1 MEYTKM
7 DDAVLYEQEMDEGE
21 KPPSILPRPV
31 KPWRVAVIANV
42 KGKTSSLAEGPE
54 DAGAEY
60 DKEETIQSICNAISS
75 DGHNTIFIPADINL
89 PFALKE
95 AVPDICFNIAEGM
108 GGDGREAHAP
118 AIFEMLHIPY
128 TASRVTAN
136 AIALDKT
143 LTKRIW
149 RDNGLP
155 IAPFQE
161 FSSADEQIDP
171 GLRYPMFVKPARE
184 GTGMGMGLASVVH
197 NATELRA
204 RIQWVISKYNQ
215 PALVEEYLP
224 GREFTVGILGRPG
237 CNRFVRH
244 PELYRAD
251 GFHRMPPL
259 EVESAKSVTPGV
271 YGISAKQVYPGEAG
285 YPEFLC
291 PAPISEEFSHT
302 LQELAVKAHRAI
314 GALDVSRVDFR
325 CDAEGNPYLLEI
337 NSLPGLTPDFSDLC
351 VIAHAENIS
360 YRDLILEILYL
371 GASRWGLVEEAVS
384 TELKMPL
391 AAELSAPGF
400 QRTRIPARVP
410 YTIRARTLLR

>member
-1 MEYTKM
+1 MTDEVVSYEKDME
-7 DDAVLYEQEMDEGE
+7 EGE
-21 KPPSILPRPV
+21 KPPSSMPRPV

-42 KGKTSSLAEGPE
+42 KGKSSLLAEGPE

-60 DKEETIQSICNAISS
+60 DKEETIQSIIDAIQS
-75 DGHNTIFIPADINL
+75 DGHNTVFIPADINL
-89 PFALKE
+89 PFALKD
-95 AVPDICFNIAEGM
+95 AIPDICFNIAEGM

-161 FSSADEQIDP
+161 FSRADERIDP
-171 GLRYPMFVKPARE
+171 SLRFPMFVKPARE
-184 GTGMGMGLASVVH
+184 GTGMGMGLDSVVH
-197 NATELRA
+197 NVNELRD
-204 RIQWVISKYNQ
+204 RVQWVISKYNQ

-224 GREFTVGILGRPG
+224 GREFTVGVLGRPG
-237 CNRFVRH
+237 CEKYSLH
-244 PELYRAD
+244 PRLYKSD
-251 GFHRMPPL
+251 GFHRMPVL

-271 YGISAKQVYPGEAG
+271 YGISAKQKYPGEEG
-285 YPEFLC
+285 YPDFLC
-291 PAPISEEFSHT
+291 PAPVSAVFAHQ
-302 LQELAVKAHRAI
+302 LQELAVKAHQAI

-351 VIAHAENIS
+351 VIARAENIS

-371 GASRWGLVEEAVS
+371 GTSRWGLVQEAYPV
-384 TELKMPL
+384 ELGMPI
-391 AAELSAPGF
+391 AATLPTRY
-400 QRTRIPARVP
+400 QRSRVPARVP
-410 YTIRARTLLR
+410 YTIRARSLLR